1 MTDPDAQGYDI
12 TLPNG
17 TRIRIDEN
25 GRAIVEG
32 DLDEE
37 VVAILH
43 ALDPDAEI
51 VCRPKDPSS

>member
-1 MTDPDAQGYDI
+1 MNDPDAQGYDI

-32 DLDEE
+32 ELNDE

-51 VCRPKDPSS
+51 VCTPKVPQS

>member
-1 MTDPDAQGYDI
+1 MTEPDAQGYDI

-32 DLDEE
+32 ELDEE

-51 VCRPKDPSS
+51 VCTPKGE